1 LAAAYEATSK
11 NNLVNRII
19 MKHIILLAFL
29 LTIHPIIFSQTNNET
44 QKIAEEILSITD
56 KYNKTWETLN
66 MENVAQ
72 FHSDSSFRYYRN
84 MKLAVS
90 SNDEFKK
97 LMPLYMKTTK
107 SWKIE
112 VSDAVVQVLDKNAAV
127 IGFTGKAE
135 MITTDNKVSDFGSG
149 AYTYVWKKTDGQWK
163 IIHIHESAK

>member
-1 LAAAYEATSK
+1 MK
-11 NNLVNRII
+11 RIMI
-19 MKHIILLAFL
+19 FAFL
-29 LTIHPIIFSQTNNET
+29 LTTCQLLFAQAVNES
-44 QKIAEEILSITD
+44 QKIVEEVLSMTE

-66 MENVAQ
+66 MEKVST

-90 SNDEFKK
+90 SNTDFKN
-97 LMPLYMKTTK
+97 LFPQYISSTK

-112 VSDAVVQVLDKNAAV
+112 VSNPVVQVLDENVAV

-149 AYTYVWKKTDGQWK
+149 AYTYIWKKINGKWK
-163 IIHIHESAK
+163 IIHIHESTK

>member
-1 LAAAYEATSK
+1 MKRFVILAYVLIVCQHMSG
-11 NNLVNRII
+11 
-19 MKHIILLAFL
+19 
-29 LTIHPIIFSQTNNET
+29 QTANEN
-44 QKIAEEILSITD
+44 QKIIDEILSITE
-56 KYNKTWETLN
+56 KYNKTWETLD
-66 MENVAQ
+66 MEKVAM

-97 LMPLYMKTTK
+97 LMPQYMKSTK

-112 VSDAVVQVLDKNAAV
+112 VIGPVVQVLDKNAAV

-149 AYTYVWKKTDGQWK
+149 AYTYVWQKSDGAWK